1 MNMNNNNNN
10 MLGQSNEDE
19 FDGPEITEAMHQE
32 QMQEALRKF
41 WLEQITEM
49 QLLDIG
55 KEKQFFFFF
64 LFY

>member
-1 MNMNNNNNN
+1 MN

-41 WLEQITEM
+41 WAEQIAEM

-55 KEKQFFFFF
+55 KYF
-64 LFY
+64 LFSKYLSFLYFL